1 MFGKTA
7 ICCGRSS
14 QALGL
19 RICEILGVE
28 PEPVD
33 FVEFSNGNLMVNFVG
48 ESVREKD
55 VFVIQSGD
63 RSLFQDRNLAFGTV
77 SGDILELLQMI
88 YALKDSAGRITAVTP
103 YFPYARSDKKD
114 KPRIAISAK
123 MIFDMLESVQADRV
137 LTMTLHCPQS
147 QGFSNIPV
155 DQLHADEVFL
165 DKIVS
170 FGSDKLAFVAPDSGS
185 IMNNDFLAMHVARS
199 LRESGR
205 TPDIETGY
213 VKKMRVDD
221 SETPLLKTVEGVDDL
236 TGRTVIMNDD
246 ETLSGKSLV
255 MCAQIAKERG
265 AEDVYAFVTHGILSG
280 NAVRIIEE
288 SPLTKL
294 YVTDTVEFNNEA
306 AEKKIGGPVT
316 KIETL
321 SVARIFAEAIKRT
334 HEGKS
339 LSSLF
344 LGK

>member
-1 MFGKTA
+1 MFGNIA
-7 ICCGRSS
+7 ICCGRAS
-14 QALGL
+14 QTLGF
-19 RICEILGVE
+19 RICEILGVD

-33 FVEFSNGNLMVNFVG
+33 FVQFSNGNLMVNFIG
-48 ESVREKD
+48 ETVREKD
-55 VFVIQSGD
+55 VFVIQSGERSIFQNRD
-63 RSLFQDRNLAFGTV
+63 RAFGAV

-114 KPRIAISAK
+114 KPRIAITAK

-170 FGSDKLAFVAPDSGS
+170 FGSDTLAFVAPDSGS
-185 IMNNDFLAMHVARS
+185 IMYNDAIAMYVARY
-199 LRESGR
+199 LKEAGR

-213 VKKMRVDD
+213 VKKVRVDD
-221 SETPLLKTVEGVDDL
+221 TETPHIKTVEGIDDL
-236 TGRTVIMNDD
+236 SGRTVIMIDD

-255 MCAQIAKERG
+255 MSAEIAMERG
-265 AEDVYAFVTHGILSG
+265 AKEVYAFVTHGILSG
-280 NAVRIIEE
+280 NSVLRIEE
-288 SPLTKL
+288 SALTNL
-294 YVTDTVEFNNEA
+294 FVTDTVEFDTEA
-306 AEKKIGGPVT
+306 AEKVIGGPVT